1 MKHLIPVLFE
11 VEAPDYADAEQSVF
25 HWVANHREGATLD
38 VWPEGTLTVNV
49 EDTFERDNDGQRVI
63 YLPPENIDE
72 EAGDIEVSFEEEPEE
87 DDTSYHGFPD

>member
-25 HWVANHREGATLD
+25 HWVANHREGAT
-38 VWPEGTLTVNV
+38 
-49 EDTFERDNDGQRVI
+49 FERDNDGQRVI

-72 EAGDIEVSFEEEPEE
+72 EAGDIEVSFEEEPVE
-87 DDTSYHGFPD
+87 DDTPYHGFPD